1 VAAVQAT
8 MPDTVQIV
16 YNLARR
22 EAEDTFLPTA
32 QAANVGVIAREP
44 GPARARAGREVG
56 DDGGGR
62 SWP

>member
-1 VAAVQAT
+1 MAAVQAT

-32 QAANVGVIAREP
+32 QAANIRGHEDVQQVEENLNSGV
-44 GPARARAGREVG
+44 
-56 DDGGGR
+56 
-62 SWP
+62 

>member
-1 VAAVQAT
+1 LISDLADYEPLEEMKHEGLIRFHGVAAAQAT

-32 QAANVGVIAREP
+32 QENLNAGV
-44 GPARARAGREVG
+44 
-56 DDGGGR
+56 
-62 SWP
+62 

>member
-1 VAAVQAT
+1 MHPPEEGVAAVQAT

-22 EAEDTFLPTA
+22 DAEDTFLPTA

-44 GPARARAGREVG
+44 LV
-56 DDGGGR
+56 R
-62 SWP
+62 SWG